1 MITAIIMAS
10 GLSKRMG
17 ENKLLLK
24 YKDKTI
30 IEYVFDEISKVEFK
44 EVIVVSS
51 YDEIKDISK
60 KYNYKYI
67 ENKRNYI
74 GQSESIRLG
83 INNSKESFGYM
94 FFVGDQPLIDSKYI
108 NKMIEVFNENK
119 DFIIIPRYK
128 DRKGNPVIFPESKR
142 EELLSLTEDEK
153 GKKVITNLCKIKYVD
168 VSEYMLF
175 DIDTK
180 KDYIQL
186 GGIYEKD

>member
-60 KYNYKYI
+60 KYKKKKKK
-67 ENKRNYI
+67 NKKKLYR
-74 GQSESIRLG
+74 
-83 INNSKESFGYM
+83 SK
-94 FFVGDQPLIDSKYI
+94 
-108 NKMIEVFNENK
+108 
-119 DFIIIPRYK
+119 
-128 DRKGNPVIFPESKR
+128 
-142 EELLSLTEDEK
+142 
-153 GKKVITNLCKIKYVD
+153 
-168 VSEYMLF
+168 
-175 DIDTK
+175 
-180 KDYIQL
+180 
-186 GGIYEKD
+186 